1 MYSRERFSL
10 GSAEDCCATVT
21 WYAFELRNENPVIAD
36 SSIEE
41 QAMRKVTRF
50 LALPWLT
57 MVLAGILLA
66 SGTHPSTES
75 RRVRDL
81 LNKMTLEEKI
91 GQMTQV
97 SIEVVSRGEGGRAEP
112 HEIDPAK
119 LEEALLKYHV
129 GSILNVA
136 NSAYSL
142 EHWHEIITKIQDVAT
157 KKTRLGIPVLY
168 GIDAVHGV
176 NYTLGAT
183 IFPQHIAM
191 AATWN
196 RELVRREGEITA
208 REMRA
213 SGIPWNFSPVLD
225 IGRHPAWPRL
235 FETFGED
242 VYLAS
247 VMAREYVVGLQG
259 DNIAGRD
266 KVAACLKHYVG
277 YSTPLTGKDRTQALI
292 PEMTLREYFLPPFQ
306 AGLEAGAPSV
316 MVNSSEVNG
325 IPGHA
330 NSFLL
335 KNVLRDEFKFTGL
348 VVSDWEDVKRL
359 HTCDRVAD
367 SPKEAV
373 RLAVMSGIDMS
384 MVPLDFSFYDLLLE
398 LAREGSVPMSRID
411 EAVGRIL
418 TLKSMLGLFE
428 NPYPDESLKTKFGSR
443 ESEQANLQ
451 AARECITLLQNKD
464 QILPLSKTT
473 RVLVTGPTASMLS
486 VMNSGW
492 TITWQG
498 DIEALYPKEKPTILQ
513 AIKDKVGEGNVTYIP
528 GATVDSVVNIQA
540 AVDALK
546 SHDVAVVCLGERA
559 YCESPGNIDDLT
571 LDEAQLALASALMK
585 TGKPVILVLIEGRP
599 RIIERIADGARGI
612 IMGYLPGM
620 EGGKALADVLF
631 GDFNPCGRLPFTYPR
646 HPNDLMT
653 YDHKPLDIADTNR
666 FHPQFPF
673 GFGLSYTSFH
683 YSNLEVQ
690 PIVSNPRPKFNIS
703 VKVRNA
709 GSIAG
714 KEVVQ
719 VYLTDLYGTI
729 SRPVKQLKRF
739 EKVLLRPGE
748 ERKMEFSLEWNDL
761 SFIGKENKRIVEPGR
776 FRVTV
781 ANLTE
786 EFELK

>member
-1 MYSRERFSL
+1 
-10 GSAEDCCATVT
+10 
-21 WYAFELRNENPVIAD
+21 
-36 SSIEE
+36 
-41 QAMRKVTRF
+41 MRKVTRF

-75 RRVRDL
+75 RRVQDL

-359 HTCDRVAD
+359 HTRDRVAD

>member
-1 MYSRERFSL
+1 
-10 GSAEDCCATVT
+10 
-21 WYAFELRNENPVIAD
+21 
-36 SSIEE
+36 
-41 QAMRKVTRF
+41 MRKVTRF

-359 HTCDRVAD
+359 HTRDRVAD

-709 GSIAG
+709 GSMAG

>member
-1 MYSRERFSL
+1 
-10 GSAEDCCATVT
+10 
-21 WYAFELRNENPVIAD
+21 
-36 SSIEE
+36 
-41 QAMRKVTRF
+41 MRKVTRF

-335 KNVLRDEFKFTGL
+335 KNVLRDEFKYTGL

-359 HTCDRVAD
+359 HTRDRVAD

-428 NPYPDESLKTKFGSR
+428 SPYPDESLKTKFGSR

-709 GSIAG
+709 GSMAG

>member
-1 MYSRERFSL
+1 
-10 GSAEDCCATVT
+10 
-21 WYAFELRNENPVIAD
+21 
-36 SSIEE
+36 
-41 QAMRKVTRF
+41 MRKVTRF

-335 KNVLRDEFKFTGL
+335 KNVLRDEFKYTGL

-359 HTCDRVAD
+359 HTRDRVAD

-428 NPYPDESLKTKFGSR
+428 SPYPDESLKTKFGSR